1 MEQWACPDAGK
12 PLGARIRLPSVA
24 EWRATPLN
32 SLRVGAVLLAL
43 LTPSVAWGQGINT
56 NVALPV
62 AEGEG
67 IWRSQLRGTVARDD
81 PSPLDREVEALVAP
95 QTLVYG
101 ITPRLAAFA
110 ALPILARRRVEEG
123 GSSRRTSP
131 AIGDFRFLAR
141 YMIFA
146 DDYAPLST
154 RRVAL
159 LAGVKLPTGA
169 DRFGTPSY
177 DPILGAVG
185 TWAANRHELD
195 VDVLYTVA
203 TERHDFEAG
212 DRLRYNLAYRYR
224 LWPRHFGRR
233 LTQVN
238 AVLELNGCW
247 TGRARRDGTTL
258 RDSGGRVLFVSPGF
272 QYVTNRLIVEAS
284 LQVPVAQ
291 DLNGPQVETDFVAIL
306 SVRVP
311 FSID

>member
-1 MEQWACPDAGK
+1 MRWSLLAGIV
-12 PLGARIRLPSVA
+12 LLLLP
-24 EWRATPLN
+24 
-32 SLRVGAVLLAL
+32 GAVR
-43 LTPSVAWGQGINT
+43 GQGINT

-81 PSPLDREVEALVAP
+81 PSSLDREVEALVSP

-101 ITPRLAAFA
+101 VTPRLAAFA
-110 ALPILARRRVEEG
+110 TLPTLARRRVEEG
-123 GSSRRTSP
+123 GSSRRTSR
-131 AIGDFRFLAR
+131 AIGDLSLLGR

-154 RRVAL
+154 RRLAV

-177 DPILGAVG
+177 DPILGVVG
-185 TWAANRHELD
+185 TWAANRHEFD
-195 VDVLYTVA
+195 VDLLYTLT

-212 DRLRYNLAYRYR
+212 DRFRYDLAYRYR
-224 LWPRHFGRR
+224 VWPKRFGNR
-233 LTQVN
+233 LTQLN
-238 AVLELNGCW
+238 AVLELNGNW
-247 TGRARRDGTTL
+247 TGRTRRDGTTI
-258 RDSGGRVLFVSPGF
+258 RDSGGHVLFVSPGF

-284 LQVPVAQ
+284 FQIPISQ
-291 DLNGPQVETDFVAIL
+291 ELNGRQVETDFVGVL
-306 SVRVP
+306 SMRIP